1 MGLHPLTQGTGYMP
15 RAKVPAKMAK
25 FFLLLFIM
33 ALALFPGQAS
43 AIGVGASPSELN
55 FNVHPL
61 SSATETLYVV
71 NTGDSEAH
79 YKVYVDEQYKG
90 WFDIEPEEFS
100 LTSKA
105 NKGIEITVS
114 PPLLSFGNHTT
125 NIYVTTANPGLQLGV
140 GAGIK
145 VPAHIRVFNLLV
157 WVVIG
162 IAAALL
168 VTLIFFLARRR
179 RRASSEA
186 R

>member
-1 MGLHPLTQGTGYMP
+1 M
-15 RAKVPAKMAK
+15 PAKMAG
-25 FFLLLFIM
+25 FLLFLFFIV
-33 ALALFPGQAS
+33 LVLLPCQTS

-55 FNVHPL
+55 FNVYPL
-61 SSATETLYVV
+61 SLATETLYVV
-71 NTGDSEAH
+71 NTGDNEAH

-145 VPAHIRVFNLLV
+145 VPAHIRVSNLLV
-157 WVVIG
+157 WIGIG

-168 VTLIFFLARRR
+168 MTLIFFLRRRR